1 MLSVD
6 LSTVYELICTNLI
19 YVVKWIILVGLCTE
33 KKKPVQSINK
43 LLCVTYASIK
53 TLQLTFLFE
62 SKIYTAYFKN
72 NLFLK

>member
-33 KKKPVQSINK
+33 KKIVQSINI

-53 TLQLTFLFE
+53 TLQITFLFE
-62 SKIYTAYFKN
+62 SKIDTAYF
-72 NLFLK
+72 